1 MSWERTLPEPRY
13 EVDDKLGRL
22 FSSTSSTQRNN
33 FWDPMHQPSFDDV
46 NTLRLLGRSH
56 TYKLETIDPIISPID
71 FNPVPSI
78 WAKQT
83 SGTQILSG

>member
-1 MSWERTLPEPRY
+1 
-13 EVDDKLGRL
+13 
-22 FSSTSSTQRNN
+22 
-33 FWDPMHQPSFDDV
+33 MHQPSFDDV